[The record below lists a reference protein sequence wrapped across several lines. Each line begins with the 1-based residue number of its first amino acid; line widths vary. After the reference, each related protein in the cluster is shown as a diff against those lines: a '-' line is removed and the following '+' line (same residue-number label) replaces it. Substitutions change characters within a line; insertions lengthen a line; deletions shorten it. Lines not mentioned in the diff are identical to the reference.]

1 MVEDSDE
8 VKDGFNDMTKG
19 VHEVLKAG
27 VRFTLCVEQSFLPE

>member
-8 VKDGFNDMTKG
+8 MKDGFNDMTKG

-27 VRFTLCVEQSFLPE
+27 VRFTLCV